1 MFDVQKLYRFQHQFI
16 MQHFVFHV
24 VLILIMKDKWP
35 MNNEVLL
42 RKLFFDTKTKLDLF
56 NFSSDLE
63 EALLDENVVVT
74 LDDVQTIKM
83 DFNPLIENT
92 MWFA

>member
-1 MFDVQKLYRFQHQFI
+1 

-24 VLILIMKDKWP
+24 GLILIMKDKWQT
-35 MNNEVLL
+35 NSEVSL
-42 RKLFFDTKTKLDLF
+42 RKILQIDLPWWGKIHS
-56 NFSSDLE
+56 FSSSDME
-63 EALLDENVVVT
+63 EAMLDENVVVT

-83 DFNPLIENT
+83 DFNSSIENT

>member
-1 MFDVQKLYRFQHQFI
+1 
-16 MQHFVFHV
+16 
-24 VLILIMKDKWP
+24 MKDKWP

-42 RKLFFDTKTKLDLF
+42 RKLFFDTKMKLDLF